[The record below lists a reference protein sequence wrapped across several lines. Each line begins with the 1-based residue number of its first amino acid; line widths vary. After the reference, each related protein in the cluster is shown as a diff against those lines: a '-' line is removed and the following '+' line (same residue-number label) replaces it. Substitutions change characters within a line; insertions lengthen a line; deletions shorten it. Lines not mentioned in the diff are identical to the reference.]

1 MIITNVNIS
10 QKSQEILL
18 KAAAEKRMSV
28 EELASVYSMVG
39 WVEVTKPFGYAANA
53 QQPRDLCWVSL
64 SLNLIFVIS

>member
-10 QKSQEILL
+10 QNSQEILI

-39 WVEVTKPFGYAANA
+39 WV
-53 QQPRDLCWVSL
+53 SL